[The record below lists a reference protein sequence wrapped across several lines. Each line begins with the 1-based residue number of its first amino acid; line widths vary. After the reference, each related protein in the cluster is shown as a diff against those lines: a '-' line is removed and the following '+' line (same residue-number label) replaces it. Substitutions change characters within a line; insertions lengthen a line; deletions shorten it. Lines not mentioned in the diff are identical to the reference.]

1 MNIIIVGGGVVGSTL
16 AQQLEKE
23 QSNHKITLIES
34 DQEKC
39 QKLTNKL
46 DILTIQ
52 GSGVDPATLIK
63 AGVDDADM
71 IVAVTPS
78 DETNILC
85 CYLASR
91 FNVPSRVAR
100 LKSTNYS
107 HEFFGLKD
115 LGVTDT
121 IEPETDTIN
130 QILEYL
136 YVPEQT
142 EVINFRKAGIAL
154 RGFKV
159 TLNCAL
165 ANHSASEIASIMGD
179 PHVLLLVIS
188 RNGETIIPNGES
200 KILLGD
206 EILLLMPISA
216 ISKFHDL
223 FKTSGEK
230 IPKVV
235 INGESPMTI
244 ALVKEIEKRAKRTI
258 LISEDEEF
266 CRMCAN
272 SLHNTDIFFGDPGQE
287 ETLID
292 AGVNTANFF
301 ISVDEDGEEN
311 VMTALLAKAE
321 GAEQAIAVTNYEKHL
336 QLFRT
341 LGIDHIIQPT
351 RLSTQQIFSDIAGFS
366 RDAVFRHT
374 KTDMDMSHFYI
385 DSGNRNVGRSVYE
398 IRQKAQSQFIIACI
412 LRNNEFKMVSGLTTI
427 EEHDDIIVFYNSN
440 DSKSI
445 SKLFKA

>member
-1 MNIIIVGGGVVGSTL
+1 VNIIIVGGGVVGMTL

-23 QSNHKITLIES
+23 QLNHRITLIES

-39 QKLTNKL
+39 QQLSNKL
-46 DILTIQ
+46 DVLTIH
-52 GSGVDPATLIK
+52 GSGLDPAMLIQ
-63 AGVDDADM
+63 AGIDDADM
-71 IVAVTPS
+71 LVAVTPS

-91 FNVPSRVAR
+91 FNVHSRVAR
-100 LKSTNYS
+100 LKSSHFS

-121 IEPETDTIN
+121 IEPETDAIN

-142 EVINFRKAGIAL
+142 EVINFRKAGIAI

-159 TLNCAL
+159 SPNCSLVNRKAM
-165 ANHSASEIASIMGD
+165 EIAPLSNNEQI
-179 PHVLLLVIS
+179 LLLLIY
-188 RNGETIIPNGES
+188 RDGKTIIPNGES
-200 KILLGD
+200 VINLGD
-206 EILLLMPISA
+206 EILLLMPMSA
-216 ISKFHDL
+216 IDNYHSL
-223 FKTSGEK
+223 FKTCGEK

-235 INGESPMTI
+235 INGESPMTV

-266 CRMCAN
+266 CRNAAEH
-272 SLHNTDIFFGDPGQE
+272 LHKTDIFFGDPGQE

-292 AGVNTANFF
+292 AGVHSASFF
-301 ISVDEDGEEN
+301 ISVDIDGEEN

-351 RLSTQQIFSDIAGFS
+351 KLSTQQIFSDIAGFS
-366 RDAVFRHT
+366 KDAVFRHA
-374 KTDMDMSHFYI
+374 KSDMDMSHYFI
-385 DSGNRNVGRSVYE
+385 SPSSKLCGTTIGKFRN
-398 IRQKAQSQFIIACI
+398 QAQVQFIVGCI
-412 LRNNEFKMVSGLTTI
+412 LRNNEFIMVNGATQF
-427 EEHDDIIVFYNSN
+427 EAHDDVIVFYNN
-440 DSKSI
+440 ADSRHVA
-445 SKLFKA
+445 KLFKA

>member
-1 MNIIIVGGGVVGSTL
+1 VNIIIVGGGVVGSTL
-16 AQQLEKE
+16 AHQLENE
-23 QSNHKITLIES
+23 QLNHRITLIES
-34 DQEKC
+34 DQDKC
-39 QKLTNKL
+39 TKLSSKL
-46 DILTIQ
+46 DILTLN
-52 GSGVDPATLIK
+52 GSGLDPALLIR
-63 AGVDDADM
+63 AGIDDADM
-71 IVAVTPS
+71 LVAVTPN

-85 CYLASR
+85 CHLAAR
-91 FNVPSRVAR
+91 FNVQTRVAR
-100 LKSTNYS
+100 LKSSYFTN
-107 HEFFGLKD
+107 EFFGLTE

-121 IEPETDTIN
+121 IEPETDTIA

-154 RGFKV
+154 RGFRV
-159 TLNCAL
+159 TMNCAL
-165 ANHSASEIASIMGD
+165 VNRKASDIAAISGD
-179 PHVLLLVIS
+179 SHILLLVIS
-188 RNGETIIPNGES
+188 RNGQTIIPHGES
-200 KILLGD
+200 VILPGD
-206 EILLLMPISA
+206 EVLLLMPLSA
-216 ISKFHDL
+216 VENFHNL

-266 CRMCAN
+266 CRMCAD

-292 AGVNTANFF
+292 AGVHTASFF

-351 RLSTQQIFSDIAGFS
+351 KLSTQQIFSDIAGFS
-366 RDAVFRHT
+366 REAVFRHS
-374 KTDMDMSHFYI
+374 KTDMDMNHYFI
-385 DSGNRNVGRSVYE
+385 ESGSKIAGKTVLE
-398 IRQKAQSQFIIACI
+398 LRQKSSCQFIVGCI
-412 LRNNEFKMVSGLTTI
+412 LRNNEFIMVHGDTVI
-427 EEHDDIIVFYNSN
+427 NVNDDVIVFHNSN
-440 DSKSI
+440 DTKLI
-445 SKLFKA
+445 SKQFRA